1 MIISLRTLTYDDL
14 KKKLSPEDKIVLWSC
29 DTCIRF
35 SGLGGISKLQVLE
48 DMLVNDGYPVI
59 KKELLGLSC
68 VDELVEDRKF
78 DDNKK
83 EIFDEATAI
92 IVLGCEEAWERVAIA
107 FQDKKVI
114 QVTRSFGFGNIS
126 EERGVRLTNPFEDTE
141 FEPVPGGIPI
151 EEVAKKTKTF
161 HTFFDADLK
170 EPLKEAKLVEI
181 TVDGK
186 KILAKEGANLMEEC
200 EEKGFPIP
208 HLCHMKSLLPT
219 GACRMCL
226 VKIKGRKGLVASCCT
241 LVEKGIEVIT
251 EDDEI
256 KEDRRITLE
265 LLLST
270 QEHNCLTCIKDDNCE
285 LRNLLREYSVEG
297 SRFGRS
303 FEILPIDES
312 SDAIVKDPNRCILC
326 GRCVRACDEVAGK
339 HNLSFAYRG
348 SRVIIVAGMNKPW
361 ADSDCA
367 TCMAC
372 VYACPTGALYEKMLY
387 FDGQEW
393 KPRKLYGHYYCD
405 RSHLINIEKNTQ
417 R

>member
-1 MIISLRTLTYDDL
+1 MPVYETWWAEFSAGGLTPPAFVQHVEQNGLHKSWVWTGERVVGPLTSVDWSEQTKARL
-14 KKKLSPEDKIVLWSC
+14 ITAASNLPLSSPE
-29 DTCIRF
+29 F
-35 SGLGGISKLQVLE
+35 
-48 DMLVNDGYPVI
+48 
-59 KKELLGLSC
+59 
-68 VDELVEDRKF
+68 
-78 DDNKK
+78 
-83 EIFDEATAI
+83 
-92 IVLGCEEAWERVAIA
+92 
-107 FQDKKVI
+107 
-114 QVTRSFGFGNIS
+114 
-126 EERGVRLTNPFEDTE
+126 
-141 FEPVPGGIPI
+141 
-151 EEVAKKTKTF
+151 
-161 HTFFDADLK
+161 
-170 EPLKEAKLVEI
+170 
-181 TVDGK
+181 
-186 KILAKEGANLMEEC
+186 
-200 EEKGFPIP
+200 
-208 HLCHMKSLLPT
+208 
-219 GACRMCL
+219 
-226 VKIKGRKGLVASCCT
+226 
-241 LVEKGIEVIT
+241 IT

-256 KEDRRITLE
+256 EEDRRITLE
-265 LLLST
+265 LLLSS

-303 FEILPIDES
+303 FEVLPIDES

-405 RSHLINIEKNTQ
+405 RSHLINRRYPK
-417 R
+417 